1 MDIVVTGITQTIR
14 ALSRM
19 GEDLLPIIAAALN
32 EQHESIMT
40 LAKERTPVDTGALRA
55 SGHVV
60 PPRII
65 ARSIQSIGAFGG
77 TAAPYAIIVHENLT
91 AFHRVGRSKYYQ
103 SAVQD
108 RTSKIGPAV
117 RNAVRGYLVSISR

>member
-1 MDIVVTGITQTIR
+1 MDVVVIGVTETIR

-19 GEDLLPIIAAALN
+19 GVDLLPIIAAALN
-32 EQHESIMT
+32 EQHEEIMT

-60 PPRII
+60 PPRIV

-77 TAAPYAIIVHENLT
+77 TAAPYAVVVHENLA
-91 AFHRVGRSKYYQ
+91 AFHRVGRAKYYQ
-103 SAVQD
+103 SAVQE
-108 RTSKIGPAV
+108 RTSKIAPAI